1 MNSNKVTWVVVNGAF
16 MGALYLATFQGAQAM
31 GWLLSLL
38 IFFVS
43 AVVIL
48 AYHSITNIKSED
60 HYRDVMNLKRNYQDR
75 VELGSSVP
83 KTIDFLYDVTAVAIM
98 ISFGWYF
105 TVGAYILFC
114 VYQQSLLNETSQAH
128 KKPSIMLGF
137 LLVGKY
143 KNDTQLRK
151 S

>member
-16 MGALYLATFQGAQAM
+16 MGALYLATFQGAQAL

-38 IFFVS
+38 VFFVS
-43 AVVIL
+43 AVVVL

-83 KTIDFLYDVTAVAIM
+83 KTIDFLYDITVVALM
-98 ISFGWYF
+98 IAFGWYA
-105 TVGAYILFC
+105 TVGAYIMFC
-114 VYQQSLLNETSQAH
+114 IYQQALTTELLKSTKNQA
-128 KKPSIMLGF
+128 
-137 LLVGKY
+137 
-143 KNDTQLRK
+143 
-151 S
+151 